1 MGAARPV
8 TALALG
14 LLGVAGVLV
23 AAYTEPVGVPLSRPP
38 TPHHFVDTAEDPAV
52 VEGGAAACPAPA
64 PARDAVAVPSLAD
77 ARARCLGS
85 ARSANVGLAIAGK
98 PTLLNLWASWCAPCR
113 QEMPILDAYAGSP
126 GAVRVV
132 GVNVR
137 DRSSSAAAL
146 VRDLQITYP
155 SFTDADNVAAAL
167 AAPPLLPLS
176 YLVKTDGSVR
186 RLQDVLV
193 FSDVEQVARSV
204 ATAMSS

>member
-8 TALALG
+8 TALVLG

-23 AAYTEPVGVPLSRPP
+23 AAHADPVGLPQSRPP
-38 TPHHFVDTAEDPAV
+38 TTHHRAATVENSAA
-52 VEGGAAACPAPA
+52 VEGGTTACPA
-64 PARDAVAVPSLAD
+64 PARDAVAVPPLAD
-77 ARARCLGS
+77 VMARCLGS
-85 ARSANVGLAIAGK
+85 ARSVNLGRAVSGA

-113 QEMPILDAYAGSP
+113 QEMPILDAYADSP
-126 GAVRVV
+126 NAVRVI

-146 VRDLQITYP
+146 MRDLQIGYP
-155 SFTDADNVAAAL
+155 SYADNVAAAL
-167 AAPPLLPLS
+167 TAPPLLPLS
-176 YLVKTDGSVR
+176 YLVKADGSVR

-193 FSDVEQVARSV
+193 FRDVEQVARSI